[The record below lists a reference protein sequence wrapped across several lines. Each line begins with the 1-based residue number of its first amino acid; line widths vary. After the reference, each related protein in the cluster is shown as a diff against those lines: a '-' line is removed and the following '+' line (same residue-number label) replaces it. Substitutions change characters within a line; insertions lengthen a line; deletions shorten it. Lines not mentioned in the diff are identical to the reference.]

1 MAYKREVEGRAIVLQ
16 QCGRCRRAGRMKRR
30 LIRAGPI
37 RIKEYLVKAKP
48 QLAARRPPAASPDKK
63 KRHELPV
70 NG

>member
-1 MAYKREVEGRAIVLQ
+1 
-16 QCGRCRRAGRMKRR
+16 MKRR